1 VDSRLLDRPTVWR
14 SVANSPLEL
23 LRPRSWVR
31 GINARGSLTPVPD
44 TVRDAGFLSR
54 RHRPVI
60 CLGHSHFRGH
70 AHGGHFRAPSC
81 ALRPGKTSR
90 RRGVDRHCTRRS
102 TRLGKMP
109 LHHLRQL
116 TENQG
121 CVPVMRTRNGEV
133 RKTPSV
139 ECECSVTAHRASRS
153 TEVLVVQ
160 AGFPPIWYRVRC
172 GCPTTVQIAAR
183 SSRDLTLFVRG
194 IGWPAISG
202 QHALGS
208 ALPVEFDALAFSA
221 LLRRPMP
228 RQS

>member
-1 VDSRLLDRPTVWR
+1 MRADLERRFRTQFETLGF
-14 SVANSPLEL
+14 VA
-23 LRPRSWVR
+23 
-31 GINARGSLTPVPD
+31 
-44 TVRDAGFLSR
+44 R

-81 ALRPGKTSR
+81 DRRPGKTPR

-102 TRLGKMP
+102 TKSGKMA

-116 TENQG
+116 TENHG

-133 RKTPSV
+133 RKTPGV

-172 GCPTTVQIAAR
+172 GCPTNGSDRGSFLAR
-183 SSRDLTLFVRG
+183 SNLVR
-194 IGWPAISG
+194 
-202 QHALGS
+202 
-208 ALPVEFDALAFSA
+208 
-221 LLRRPMP
+221 
-228 RQS
+228 